1 MSKLP
6 HNSSTHGWI
15 FWIKAASVCLFSLY
29 SAAAFYYSTLTPDIL
44 RLGLSI
50 IFPLLVLGAF
60 FFAPARLRRPA
71 IPALCAVFAIWY
83 LTDPPR
89 NHREWAGEY
98 ALPADAI
105 LTGRTVHIQNI
116 RNFKYK
122 TETDYTPRYYDAT
135 YNLDDLSSVDM
146 ITSYWAGESIAH
158 VFLTFGFKD
167 GRHLAISIETRR
179 QKRFPYSAIAGFF
192 HHYEMFY
199 VTADEQDLIGV
210 RTDIR
215 KERVYLYRLF
225 ISPQT
230 RERLFKSYLSEIHF
244 LHTHPRWY
252 NTLTDNCT
260 TEILSRAGAQLHY
273 RLDWRVLLSGYTAS
287 LAYDLGLLNTQ
298 YDFPTLKRL
307 SRIQRPEGATPDAY
321 YSQEIRAHLPLDDTP
336 KLSQTK

>member
-1 MSKLP
+1 MKNLQ
-6 HNSSTHGWI
+6 HQSSAHKWF
-15 FWIKAASVCLFSLY
+15 FWIKVTGTLLFSLY
-29 SAAAFYYSTLTPDIL
+29 SAAAFYYSTLTPDSVRLALTIL
-44 RLGLSI
+44 
-50 IFPLLVLGAF
+50 FPLLVSGLF
-60 FFAPARLRRPA
+60 FFAPTRITHRA
-71 IPALCAVFAIWY
+71 IPVLGTLFVIWY

-89 NHREWAGEY
+89 NNRDWAEEY
-98 ALPADAI
+98 ALPADAV
-105 LTGRTVHIQNI
+105 LTGRTVHIQHI

-122 TETDYTPRYYDAT
+122 TETDYTPHYYDAT

-167 GRHLAISIETRR
+167 GQHIAISIETRR
-179 QKRFPYSAIAGFF
+179 QKRFPYSVIAGFF

-199 VTADEQDLIGV
+199 VTADEKDLIGV

-260 TEILSRAGAQLHY
+260 TEILSRAGAQLQY

-307 SRIQRPEGATPDAY
+307 SRIYRPDGATPDDH
-321 YSQEIRAHLPLDDTP
+321 YSQEIRANLPLDKGVSLP
-336 KLSQTK
+336 QNK